1 MIIKI
6 IGWLWLSTGIIL
18 VIMPGILRWQIQRKS
33 RKIIKNYLFAI
44 ALLPASLLVAV
55 GFRISGIIPKL
66 IMVIGLIILVRIV
79 FLFKS
84 KVAEKAIDF
93 LKKQPAIFF
102 RLWALVQAAIG
113 LVMAVFIGA

>member
-6 IGWLWLSTGIIL
+6 IGWIWLSTGIIL
-18 VIMPGILRWQIQRKS
+18 VLMPGILRWQIQRKS

-55 GFRISGIIPKL
+55 GFKISGIVPKL

-84 KVAEKAIDF
+84 KAAEKAIDF
-93 LKKQPAIFF
+93 LKKQPIIFF
-102 RLWALVQAAIG
+102 RLWALIQAAIG
-113 LVMAVFIGA
+113 FVITVLI